1 MGLQITG
8 IFLLPIFAI
17 LTIVLLYPLK
27 SISKYYI
34 GLFFTISSF
43 VLFILSCFVFFGFH
57 APENPEIF
65 SMEFLRVDSF
75 ILRFSVYL
83 NSLTSVMLFVVC
95 SVSFLV
101 HMFSL
106 GYMKDFEYPRYYIFL
121 HLFTWSMLGLVLAG
135 NLIQMFVFWE
145 LVGLCSYLLIGFWY
159 DKKSATDAAK
169 KAFIITRIGDFGFM
183 IGILYIVANISKITP
198 VISTGLNSFS
208 DPLSITY
215 LTQALQSPAGSEFAL
230 IFSLGILFGAIGKSA
245 QFPLHTW
252 LPDAMEGP
260 TPVSALIHA
269 ATMVAAGVFL
279 IGRFLPVFPNE
290 VLQLTVIIGAI
301 TALGAAILGT
311 VMNDVKKVLA
321 YSTISQLGFMVMALG
336 MFLSTAAFF
345 HLFTHA
351 FFKAL
356 LFLGAGSL
364 SHAVGTFDMKKMGGL
379 KKYMPWT
386 YMFFIIGT
394 FSLVGF
400 FPFSGFWSKDEILA
414 QIVDSNRNLNNLI
427 YIVGSAGVF
436 FTSFY
441 MFRALLMIFEGN
453 YDGRKN
459 PGVRVH
465 ESSYILLIP
474 MGLLAFGSLFFGFL
488 FNAPLELGFLKAHWF
503 NHFIEH
509 DFHAHKFN
517 YQVAFISHVLGL
529 LGFISA
535 FLQYKYQMKAFK
547 ALTPLKTFLIEKYY
561 LDHLYENLIVR
572 NLFYSKLT
580 RLMASIDK
588 NIIDRAW
595 DNCAVSIKKFSS
607 QLSVIQNGQ
616 AQQYLIGIPLGLFIV
631 TFVFLLWR

>member
-1 MGLQITG
+1 MNIQITG
-8 IFLLPIFAI
+8 IFLLPIVSI
-17 LTIVLLYPLK
+17 LTIVLLYPLRTIPK
-27 SISKYYI
+27 KYI

-43 VLFILSCFVFFGFH
+43 VLFILSCFVFLDFH
-57 APENPEIF
+57 TPENPEIF
-65 SMEFLRVDSF
+65 AMEFLRIDSF
-75 ILRFSVYL
+75 ILRFSIYL
-83 NSLTSVMLFVVC
+83 NSLTAVMLFVVC

-198 VISTGLNSFS
+198 VISTGLNTFS

-215 LTQALQSPAGSEFAL
+215 LNQALQSPAGSEFAL

-279 IGRFLPVFPNE
+279 IGRFLPVFPDE

-321 YSTISQLGFMVMALG
+321 YSTISQLGYMVMALG

-379 KKYMPWT
+379 KRFMPWT

-414 QIVDSNRNLNNLI
+414 QIIDSNRNLNNLI
-427 YIVGSAGVF
+427 YIIGSAGVF

-441 MFRALLMIFEGN
+441 MFRALFMIFEGN

-465 ESSYILLIP
+465 ESNYILLIP

-488 FNAPLELGFLKAHWF
+488 FNAPFELGFIKAHWF
-503 NHFIEH
+503 NHFIDH

-517 YQVAFISHVLGL
+517 YQVALISHLLGL

-535 FLQYKYQMKAFK
+535 FLQYKYQKKAFTT
-547 ALTPLKTFLIEKYY
+547 LNPLRNILIEKYY

-580 RLMASIDK
+580 SLMVYIDK
-588 NIIDRAW
+588 NIIDRTW
-595 DNCAVSIKKFSS
+595 DNCAVSIKKISS

-631 TFVFLLWR
+631 TFVFLLWG